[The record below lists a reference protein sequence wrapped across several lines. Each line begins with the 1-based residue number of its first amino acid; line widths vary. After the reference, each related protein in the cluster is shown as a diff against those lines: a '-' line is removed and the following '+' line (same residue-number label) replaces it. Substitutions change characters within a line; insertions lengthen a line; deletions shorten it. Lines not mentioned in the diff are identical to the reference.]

1 MSAAKDDLRKRELAL
16 QRLMRQMKFDEL
28 QKSQVYRNLEM
39 ELQKI
44 QQFQEQPEEAINQG
58 TATTTNQNKHSEK

>member
-1 MSAAKDDLRKRELAL
+1 MNSERETLRKRELEL

-28 QKSQVYRNLEM
+28 QKSQVYRNLEQ

-44 QQFQEQPEEAINQG
+44 QQNIDTLAEQNTSTGAVYVASQ
-58 TATTTNQNKHSEK
+58 QK